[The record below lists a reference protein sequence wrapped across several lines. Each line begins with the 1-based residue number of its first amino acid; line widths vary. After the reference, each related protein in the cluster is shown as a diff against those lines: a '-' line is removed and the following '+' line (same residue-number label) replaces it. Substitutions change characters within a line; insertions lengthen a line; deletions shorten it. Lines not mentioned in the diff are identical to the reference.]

1 MTYFELCLGDLRSR
15 PSLARLVYEFDIV
28 TVIAVALGF
37 YIVTSKIEDFTFRD
51 IKEDLIFE
59 NLNVAINNPDE
70 RN

>member
-1 MTYFELCLGDLRSR
+1 
-15 PSLARLVYEFDIV
+15 LARLVYEFDIV